1 MEIEKGQLG
10 RKMFLFYGF
19 FMRECMGN
27 NFGEKGIFQKYLN
40 NTKIVNGRQ
49 QIIWKVGQL

>member
-1 MEIEKGQLG
+1 
-10 RKMFLFYGF
+10 
-19 FMRECMGN
+19 MGN
-27 NFGEKGIFQKYLN
+27 NVGEKGIFQKYLN

>member
-1 MEIEKGQLG
+1 MEIEKRQLG

-49 QIIWKVGQL
+49 QRIWKVGQL